1 MQSLQLHL
9 TGAARSWLSNS
20 QAIPDQSNSQ
30 AIPYQ
35 SNSQAIPDQSN
46 SQAGASCQ
54 SNSQANFD
62 IHTRDQRQ

>member
-30 AIPYQ
+30 AIP
-35 SNSQAIPDQSN
+35 NQSN

-54 SNSQANFD
+54 SNSQAIFD